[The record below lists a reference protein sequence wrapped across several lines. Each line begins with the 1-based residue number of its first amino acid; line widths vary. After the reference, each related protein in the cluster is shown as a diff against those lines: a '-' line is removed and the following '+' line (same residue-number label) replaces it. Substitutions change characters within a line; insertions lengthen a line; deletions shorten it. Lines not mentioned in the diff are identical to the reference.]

1 VRDPPV
7 PAPRVMPSAS
17 ARSPTV
23 LPSSRPPGSMS
34 LSARDT
40 VAVAPRQAGVRGAV
54 SGRQRNST
62 LLRAV
67 AAVWS

>member
-1 VRDPPV
+1 
-7 PAPRVMPSAS
+7 
-17 ARSPTV
+17 
-23 LPSSRPPGSMS
+23 MS

-40 VAVAPRQAGVRGAV
+40 VGVALRQAGVRGAV

-67 AAVWS
+67 PGAWS